1 MQNYIYK
8 LNYCYKLLVFT
19 YMRNKKFCIYYIITL
34 EYSGLYIYVNTSKF
48 RYTSLFWIS
57 ICDKPWK
64 QARVKVGVSFYIN
77 QSDSVSFARLLSTSV
92 YSMLKCNVRKNNKRG
107 ENDETDGLFS
117 KKFVFKKQLKRII
130 NR

>member
-1 MQNYIYK
+1 M
-8 LNYCYKLLVFT
+8 
-19 YMRNKKFCIYYIITL
+19 L
-34 EYSGLYIYVNTSKF
+34 EYSELYTLIHRSLDIHRYFGLVCVT
-48 RYTSLFWIS
+48 
-57 ICDKPWK
+57 KPWK

-77 QSDSVSFARLLSTSV
+77 QSDRVSFARLLSTSV